1 MKDKIP
7 SYTKILT
14 LGSSQTDNAL
24 VGEVIVQEKVD
35 GSQFK
40 FGRDEDGKL
49 LFASKGC
56 KLIPIEGDN
65 DLVNIQKMF
74 RPAVKYLLSIQ
85 DILDEHLEKDMYCYC
100 ETLETQKHNVLKYNK
115 VPNNH
120 IVLFDSL
127 YQGGWANRNELLA
140 IAKTLKIDLI
150 PELYK
155 GEIDRSRVDTGAGGY
170 KSSATDFL
178 KRIIETTPSYLG
190 GTLIEGVVIKN
201 YTQNIML
208 GGQVFPL
215 FTKYVREAF
224 KEKHDAEWKIKR
236 PKDSLEDYIKGF
248 CSEARWQKAII
259 HLKEKGLLES
269 HPKDIGVLIKTVQQ
283 DILEEEMENI
293 KTTLFNKFKEDIL
306 RHSVRGLP
314 EWYKQKLLENLK

>member
-7 SYTKILT
+7 SYTKIIT
-14 LGSSQTDNAL
+14 LGSSQTENAL

-40 FGRDEDGKL
+40 FGRDEDGQL

-56 KLIPIEGDN
+56 KLIPIQDDKE
-65 DLVNIQKMF
+65 LINIQKMF
-74 RPAVKYLLSIQ
+74 RPAVKYLLSIE
-85 DILDEHLEKDMYCYC
+85 DILQKVIISDTYCYA
-100 ETLETQKHNVLKYNK
+100 ETLETPKHNVLKYDK
-115 VPNNH
+115 VPTNH
-120 IVLFDSL
+120 IVLFDIMC
-127 YQGGWANRNELLA
+127 QGGWLSREIMLS
-140 IAKTLKIDLI
+140 IALYLNIDFV

-155 GEIDRSRVDTGAGGY
+155 GEIERKRIDTGAGGY

-236 PKDSLEDYIKGF
+236 PKDSLEEYIKGF
-248 CSEARWQKAII
+248 QSEARWQKAII
-259 HLKEKGLLES
+259 HLKEQGLLENQ
-269 HPKDIGVLIKTVQQ
+269 PKDIGILIKTVQK
-283 DILEEEMENI
+283 DILEEEKEDIM
-293 KTTLFNKFKEDIL
+293 KFLYNKFKEDIL
-306 RHSVRGLP
+306 RNAVRGLP
-314 EWYKQKLLENLK
+314 EYYKQKLLDNLK